1 MSSYEGSRQ
10 PDYLQNI
17 KQFQT
22 SQQPINSTWTYNSS
36 GQLTPSDQSKN
47 VYIPN
52 NLYTEK
58 LYIKGVYTESDFRLK
73 HNIDT
78 LDMTTFDPLFKLD
91 PKQYTF
97 ISDKS
102 NRLHYGLIAQDLEQY
117 YPELVDTSDENIKSV
132 NYIEL
137 IPLLMGKMK
146 KMQLEIDNLKDMMS
160 KKI

>member
-22 SQQPINSTWTYNSS
+22 SHQPINSTWTYNSS
-36 GQLTPSDQSKN
+36 SQLTPSDQNKN
-47 VYIPN
+47 VYIPK
-52 NLYTEK
+52 NLYTEN
-58 LYIKGVYTESDFRLK
+58 LYIKGVYNTSDLRLK

-97 ISDKS
+97 ISDTT
-102 NRLHYGLIAQDLEQY
+102 NRLHYGVMAQDLEQY
-117 YPELVDTSDENIKSV
+117 YPELVDTSDDNIKSV

-137 IPLLMGKMK
+137 IPLLIGKMK
-146 KMQLEIDNLKDMMS
+146 KMQTEIDNLKDMML

>member
-1 MSSYEGSRQ
+1 MSNLEGSRQ

-36 GQLTPSDQSKN
+36 SQLTPSDQNKN
-47 VYIPN
+47 VYIPK
-52 NLYTEK
+52 NLYTENI
-58 LYIKGVYTESDFRLK
+58 YVKGVHLTSDLRLK

-78 LDMTTFDPLFKLD
+78 LDMTTFDPLFELE

-102 NRLHYGLIAQDLEQY
+102 NRLHYGVMAQDLEQY
-117 YPELVDTSDENIKSV
+117 YPELVDTSEDNIKSV

-137 IPLLMGKMK
+137 IPLLIAKMK
-146 KMQLEIDNLKDMMS
+146 KMQTEIDNLKDIMS

>member
-22 SQQPINSTWTYNSS
+22 SQQAINSTWTYNSS
-36 GQLTPSDQSKN
+36 SQLTPSDQSKI

-52 NLYTEK
+52 NLYTEN
-58 LYIKGVYTESDFRLK
+58 LYIKGVYNTSDLRLK
-73 HNIDT
+73 HNIET

-97 ISDKS
+97 ISDTT
-102 NRLHYGLIAQDLEQY
+102 NRLHYGVIAQDLEQY
-117 YPELVDTSDENIKSV
+117 YPELVDTSDVNIKSV

-137 IPLLMGKMK
+137 IPLLIGKMK
-146 KMQLEIDNLKDMMS
+146 KMQTEIDNLKDMIS